1 MVGRRRGTEAVE
13 NFDPDALRHARVKRG
28 WTHDAFVDAFVD
40 AYGRGVSRP
49 ILIAY
54 EKGRRRPSPER
65 LIQLAAVLDVKPF
78 ALTRA
83 TAATAT
89 LADLRIGV
97 GLSMTTLAP
106 RLNLSRSEYQD
117 LELGVAA
124 MRPDVEAELIRQLD
138 VPVRRLRQAYRR
150 GLAQAAV
157 EGD

>member
-1 MVGRRRGTEAVE
+1 VE

-28 WTHDAFVDAFVD
+28 WTHDAFVDVFVA
-40 AYGRGVSRP
+40 AYGSGVSRP

-54 EKGRRRPSPER
+54 EKRRRRPSPER
-65 LIQLAAVLDVKPF
+65 LIQLATVLGVKPL
-78 ALTRA
+78 ALTHA

-89 LADLRIGV
+89 LADLRISV
-97 GLSMTTLAP
+97 GLSMSTLAS

-138 VPVRRLRQAYRR
+138 VPVRRLREAYRR
-150 GLAQAAV
+150 GVAQAADQ
-157 EGD
+157 GI